1 MKNKKIISI
10 IAFIV
15 SIFIHSLV
23 FSVPAYLYY
32 LKHGRIVREK
42 TQDLNK
48 FLTVDASL
56 IPDIKIIGNK
66 TVVKKSEN
74 QKQEY
79 KKAQETLGATY
90 SSKLMQA
97 DDTADSEM
105 LVIYDYIKRKIQENK
120 KYPWQA
126 KKENIEGIVEM
137 QFSISGDGQLK
148 DVNIIKSSGYSILD
162 EEAVAT
168 IKRSAP
174 YPEIKN
180 RLNTDNLQLQV
191 RLIYKIE

>member
-1 MKNKKIISI
+1 
-10 IAFIV
+10 V
-15 SIFIHSLV
+15 
-23 FSVPAYLYY
+23 
-32 LKHGRIVREK
+32 GEK

-48 FLTVDASL
+48 LLTVDASL

-79 KKAQETLGATY
+79 KKEQETSGATD

-137 QFSISGDGQLK
+137 QFSISGNGQLK

-191 RLIYKIE
+191 KLIYKIE